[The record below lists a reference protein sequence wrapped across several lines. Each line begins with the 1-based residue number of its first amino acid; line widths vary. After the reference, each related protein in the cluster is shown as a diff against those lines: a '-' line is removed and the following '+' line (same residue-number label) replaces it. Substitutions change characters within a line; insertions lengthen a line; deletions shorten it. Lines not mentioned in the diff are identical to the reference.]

1 MWRGTEV
8 AVLLIGRDA
17 EKGNLLGEGHRFAW
31 QVRGRYEEGQNRGTE
46 QREWNDL
53 GIKQRHR

>member
-1 MWRGTEV
+1 MEV